1 MATCEMILAALPLV
15 WLGTALRL
23 RAVLLTFWV
32 LAAVG
37 CSTEPPPAAPTI
49 LVSPPSAVEEPTR
62 APTWT
67 AWPKPTEADHR
78 IAELKEWYRAL
89 GEAGPVRGVS
99 RTSLDERN
107 HRIEIGLLPLR
118 GVREEMEAAVARA
131 NVPREAVVIDVGCP
145 VGALSR
151 RHTGRPP
158 NEAFLNAIDYSL
170 EAVSQSPYGDTVSM
184 KLKLQNTS
192 DEPVQFF
199 TGGRPPH
206 DFVVTTANGEE
217 VWRWKCAKIILL
229 PLDGNTLEPGEEL
242 EFAGEWEQVDNRGEP
257 VPAGSYF
264 IAGVLNMELPERLVA
279 PPRELRVIR

>member
-1 MATCEMILAALPLV
+1 MILAALPLAR
-15 WLGTALRL
+15 LGAALRL
-23 RAVLLTFWV
+23 RAVLLAFWV

-37 CSTEPPPAAPTI
+37 CSTEPLPAAPTI
-49 LVSPPSAVEEPTR
+49 LVPPPSAVEEPTR

-67 AWPKPTEADHR
+67 AWPKPTEADPR

-107 HRIEIGLLPLR
+107 HRIEVSLLPLR
-118 GVREEMEAAVARA
+118 GVRDRMEAAVARA
-131 NVPREAVVIDVGCP
+131 NVPREAVKIDVGCP

-151 RHTGRPP
+151 RDTSRSP

-170 EAVSQSPYGDTVSM
+170 EAVSKSSYGDTVSM
-184 KLKLQNTS
+184 KLKLRNTS

-217 VWRWKCAKIILL
+217 VWNWQCAKIILL
-229 PLDGNTLEPGEEL
+229 PLDRRTLQPGEEL
-242 EFAGEWEQVDNRGEP
+242 EFTGEWEQVDNRGEP
-257 VPAGSYF
+257 VPPGTYL
-264 IAGVLNMELPERLVA
+264 IRGVLKMESPERLVT
-279 PPRELRVIR
+279 PPRKLRVRK

>member
-1 MATCEMILAALPLV
+1 MILAALPLAR
-15 WLGTALRL
+15 LGAALRL
-23 RAVLLTFWV
+23 RAVLLAFWV

-49 LVSPPSAVEEPTR
+49 LVPPPSAVEEPTR

-67 AWPKPTEADHR
+67 AWPKPTEADPR

-107 HRIEIGLLPLR
+107 HRIEVSLLPLR
-118 GVREEMEAAVARA
+118 GVRDRMEAAVARA
-131 NVPREAVVIDVGCP
+131 NVPREAVKIDVGCP

-151 RHTGRPP
+151 RDTSRSP

-170 EAVSQSPYGDTVSM
+170 EAVSKSSYGDTVSM
-184 KLKLQNTS
+184 KLKLRNTS

-217 VWRWKCAKIILL
+217 VWNWQCAKIILL
-229 PLDGNTLEPGEEL
+229 PLDRRTLQPGEEL
-242 EFAGEWEQVDNRGEP
+242 EFTGEWEQVDNRGES
-257 VPAGSYF
+257 VPPGTYL
-264 IAGVLNMELPERLVA
+264 IRGVLKMESPERLVT
-279 PPRELRVIR
+279 PPRKLRVRK

>member
-1 MATCEMILAALPLV
+1 MATCEMILAALPSAR
-15 WLGTALRL
+15 LGAALRL
-23 RAVLLTFWV
+23 RAVLLAFWV

-67 AWPKPTEADHR
+67 AWPKPTEADPR
-78 IAELKEWYRAL
+78 IAELKEWHRAL
-89 GEAGPVRGVS
+89 GEAVPVRGVS

-107 HRIEIGLLPLR
+107 HRIEISLLPLR
-118 GVREEMEAAVARA
+118 GVRDQMEAAVARA
-131 NVPREAVVIDVGCP
+131 NVPREAVVIEVGCP

-151 RHTGRPP
+151 RDAGRSP
-158 NEAFLNAIDYSL
+158 NEAFFNAIDYSL
-170 EAVSQSPYGDTVSM
+170 EAVSQSPYGDTVSL
-184 KLKLQNTS
+184 KLKLRNTS

-217 VWRWKCAKIILL
+217 VWNWRRAKIILL
-229 PLDGNTLEPGEEL
+229 PLDRRTLQPGAEP
-242 EFAGEWEQVDNRGEP
+242 EFTGEWEQVDNRGEP
-257 VPAGSYF
+257 VPPGTYL
-264 IAGVLNMELPERLVA
+264 IRGVLKMEA
-279 PPRELRVIR
+279 P